1 LDQSGAYYQAGSQRR
16 NIKMDHVV
24 DLADGAL
31 SFDSMLYVGAI
42 ADVAE
47 GKGLDGDLLELL
59 RSLQTRL
66 KLGLSNSLEIWLYS
80 QGYVDREVCKTLGS
94 VLNGQGVNSD
104 VFDYDILKTYHQVVS
119 ECISKFP
126 SYFSG

>member
-1 LDQSGAYYQAGSQRR
+1 
-16 NIKMDHVV
+16 MDHVV

-42 ADVAE
+42 ADLAE
-47 GKGLDGDLLELL
+47 GKGLGDDVLELL

-66 KLGLSNSLEIWLYS
+66 KLGLSNSLEMWLYS
-80 QGYVDREVCKTLGS
+80 QGYVDREVCKRLGC
-94 VLNGQGVNSD
+94 VLNAQGVDSD
-104 VFDYDILKTYHQVVS
+104 VFDSDILRTYHQVVS
-119 ECISKFP
+119 ECIGEFP